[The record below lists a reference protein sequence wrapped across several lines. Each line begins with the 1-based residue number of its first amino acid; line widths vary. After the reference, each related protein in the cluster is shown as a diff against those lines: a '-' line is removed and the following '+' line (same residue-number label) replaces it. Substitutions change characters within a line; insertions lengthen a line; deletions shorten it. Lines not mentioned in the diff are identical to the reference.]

1 MSLNLS
7 EECGFVERLCV
18 LRDFVWVP
26 IRCSM
31 ICVREVKE
39 REEELGAYNRCAKL
53 RMVLNFVKE
62 SYNYKIKF

>member
-39 REEELGAYNRCAKL
+39 REEELGAYNR
-53 RMVLNFVKE
+53 
-62 SYNYKIKF
+62 